1 MKYIIF
7 IIIIVFNYNLKSQ
20 IVNDFELKVEP
31 IFLLYGDIRISS
43 EFLFNYNFSLETAFR
58 YSSFSP
64 DLPNSDPYSKFNS
77 IAMVRYYGYSLGLFL
92 NYENEKLEN
101 KLTEENII
109 MNENYQYIALGLFG
123 SKKWIYKRF
132 TLAFDF

>member
-1 MKYIIF
+1 
-7 IIIIVFNYNLKSQ
+7 
-20 IVNDFELKVEP
+20 
-31 IFLLYGDIRISS
+31 
-43 EFLFNYNFSLETAFR
+43 
-58 YSSFSP
+58 
-64 DLPNSDPYSKFNS
+64 
-77 IAMVRYYGYSLGLFL
+77 MVRYYGYSLGLFL

-132 TLAFDF
+132 TLAFDFGFGRKLITNYYNDNVNVSTGELTDDSSLNILSKLSFGYRF